1 MVGRMKT
8 FKSYMKKEGEKMD
21 KFVDQLLK
29 HRKTVIAFYVIAAII
44 CTFLSSFVSVNYTMA
59 DYLPDESAS
68 TIAINTMNDEYD
80 AAIPNAHVMIEDVTI
95 PEALQLKEK
104 LSQVDGIEDV
114 TWLDDSV
121 DITQPLETIDTD
133 VLETYYKDDYANF
146 TVTINEDKVISARHD
161 IEKITD
167 KNISMSGDAIST
179 AIATE
184 DTETEITKIAI
195 IAIVII
201 FAILFLTTT
210 SWAEPVIFMIT
221 IGIAVLINRGTNLI
235 FGEISFV
242 SNAAGSILQLAVSM
256 DYSIFLM
263 NRFNDY
269 RKNGKD
275 IFEAMKEAV
284 IKSFSSISASALTTV
299 IGFLALVLMRFKI
312 GVDLG
317 LVMAKAVMISIIA
330 VFTLLPAIIVSSYR
344 IIDKLEHRP
353 FTPSFRSFSKL
364 VMKIKKPMIVIF
376 IILIIP
382 GYILQTQNSFYYGSS
397 HIYGEGTAYY
407 NDTEKIK
414 DIFGESNS
422 MALMVPLNNTA
433 KQEQLSKEL
442 KSLPYVSDVISY
454 VDLAG
459 ASVPKEYLEKDDLSQ
474 LDSDNHTR
482 FVLTVETPSEGDKA
496 FQAVEEIRDIAH
508 QYYGDDYKLAGDT
521 VSTYDM
527 RDVTTA
533 DMNKVNTVAI
543 VAVFLVILL
552 TTRSVFTPLV
562 LVLVIEGAIWVNL
575 AVPACTNEPLFY
587 IAYLIIS
594 SVQLGATV
602 DYAIC
607 LSDRY
612 IETRK
617 TKNRKD
623 ALDHT
628 IRYTTLSILTSGSI
642 LTLCGFILG
651 KISTHG
657 ILAEIGVLLFRG
669 TLCSLIFVL
678 FVLPGLLYVL
688 DKPILKFRFAKDRK
702 EVFNDEEK

>member
-1 MVGRMKT
+1 MN
-8 FKSYMKKEGEKMD
+8 
-21 KFVDQLLK
+21 KFIDQLLK
-29 HRKTVIAFYVIAAII
+29 HRKGVIAFYLILAIV
-44 CTFLSSFVSVNYTMA
+44 CTFLSTFVSVNYNMV
-59 DYLPDESAS
+59 DYLPDDASS
-68 TIAINTMNDEYD
+68 TIALETMNKEYD
-80 AAIPNAHVMIEDVTI
+80 TAIPNARVMIENVTI
-95 PEALQLKEK
+95 PEALDLKEK
-104 LSQVDGIEDV
+104 LLNIDGVEDV
-114 TWLDDSV
+114 TWLDDSA
-121 DITQPLETIDTD
+121 DLTQPIEVINQD
-133 VLETYYKDDYANF
+133 VLETYYKDNYASF
-146 TVTINEDKVISARHD
+146 TLTIDKAKAIEAMHNIED
-161 IEKITD
+161 ITD
-167 KNISMSGDAIST
+167 KKISMSGDAIST

-184 DTETEITKIAI
+184 DTETEIMKIAI
-195 IAIVII
+195 IAIIVI
-201 FAILFLTTT
+201 FVILFLTTT
-210 SWAEPVIFMIT
+210 SWAHPIIFMIT

-263 NRFNDY
+263 NRFIDY
-269 RKNGKD
+269 RKNGMD
-275 IFEAMKEAV
+275 IYEAMKEAE

-317 LVMAKAVMISIIA
+317 LVMAKAIMISIVA
-330 VFTLLPAIIVSSYR
+330 VFTLLPAIIVSSYH
-344 IIDKLEHRP
+344 IIDKFEHKS
-353 FTPSFRSFSKL
+353 FTPSFHKFSKL
-364 VMKIKKPMIVIF
+364 VMKIKKPMIIIF

-382 GYILQTQNSFYYGSS
+382 GFILQNQNSFYYGSS
-397 HIYGEGTAYY
+397 HIYGEGTSYY
-407 NDTEKIK
+407 EDTEHIK
-414 DIFGESNS
+414 EVFGESSS
-422 MALMVPLNNTA
+422 MALMVPKDNTA
-433 KQEQLSKEL
+433 KQEELSKAL
-442 KSLPYVSDVISY
+442 SDLPYVTDVISY

-459 ASVPKEYLEKDDLSQ
+459 SAVPKEYLDQDDLSQ
-474 LDSDNHTR
+474 LDSENHTR
-482 FVLTVETPSEGDKA
+482 FVLNVETPSEGQEA

-527 RDVTTA
+527 RDITTA
-533 DMNKVNTVAI
+533 DMQKVNAVAI
-543 VAVFLVILL
+543 IAVFLVILL
-552 TTRSVFTPLV
+552 TTRSVFSPLL
-562 LVLVIEGAIWVNL
+562 LVLVIEGAIWINL

-587 IAYLIIS
+587 ISYLIIS

-617 TKNRKD
+617 TKNKKD

-628 IRYTTLSILTSGSI
+628 MRYTTLSILTSGSI
-642 LTLCGFILG
+642 LTICGFILG

-657 ILAEIGVLLFRG
+657 ILAEIGELLFRG

-688 DKPILKFRFAKDRK
+688 DKPIINLRFSKDRK
-702 EVFNDEEK
+702 EVYNDEK

>member
-1 MVGRMKT
+1 MN
-8 FKSYMKKEGEKMD
+8 

-29 HRKTVIAFYVIAAII
+29 HRKAVIAFYIIVAII

-68 TIAINTMNDEYD
+68 TIALNTMNDEYD

-104 LSQVDGIEDV
+104 LSQVDGVEDV

-146 TVTINEDKVISARHD
+146 TVTIDKEKAISAKHD

-353 FTPSFRSFSKL
+353 FTPSFRGFSKL

-397 HIYGEGTAYY
+397 HIYGEGTDYY

-482 FVLTVETPSEGDKA
+482 FVLTVETPSEGDEA
-496 FQAVEEIRDIAH
+496 FQAVEKIRDIAH

-533 DMNKVNTVAI
+533 DMNKVNTV
-543 VAVFLVILL
+543 
-552 TTRSVFTPLV
+552 
-562 LVLVIEGAIWVNL
+562 
-575 AVPACTNEPLFY
+575 
-587 IAYLIIS
+587 AYLIIS

>member
-1 MVGRMKT
+1 
-8 FKSYMKKEGEKMD
+8 MD
-21 KFVDQLLK
+21 KFIDQLLK
-29 HRKTVIAFYVIAAII
+29 HRKAVIAFYVIVAII

-59 DYLPDESAS
+59 DYLPDDAAS
-68 TIAINTMNDEYD
+68 TIALNTMNDEYD

-104 LSQVDGIEDV
+104 LSQVDGVEDV

-121 DITQPLETIDTD
+121 DMTQPIEMIDTD

-146 TVTINEDKVISARHD
+146 TVTIDKEKVISAKHD

-184 DTETEITKIAI
+184 TTETEITKIAI

-275 IFEAMKEAV
+275 IFEAMKEAE

-353 FTPSFRSFSKL
+353 FTPSFRGFSKL
-364 VMKIKKPMIVIF
+364 VMKIKKPMIAIF

-397 HIYGEGTAYY
+397 HIFGEGTAYY

-414 DIFGESNS
+414 DVFGETNS
-422 MALMVPLNNTA
+422 MALMVPLNDTA

-442 KSLPYVSDVISY
+442 KNLPYVSDVISY
-454 VDLAG
+454 VDIAG
-459 ASVPKEYLEKDDLSQ
+459 AAVPKEYLEKEDLSQ

-482 FVLTVETPSEGDKA
+482 FVLTVDTSSEGDKA
-496 FQAVEEIRDIAH
+496 FQAVEGIRDIAH
-508 QYYGDDYKLAGDT
+508 QYYGDNYKLAGDT

-527 RDVTTA
+527 RDITTA

-552 TTRSVFTPLV
+552 TTKSVFSPLI
-562 LVLVIEGAIWVNL
+562 LVLVIEGAIWMNL

-688 DKPILKFRFAKDRK
+688 DKPILKFRFVKDRK

>member
-1 MVGRMKT
+1 MVGGMET
-8 FKSYMKKEGEKMD
+8 FKSYMKKEGEKMN

-29 HRKTVIAFYVIAAII
+29 HRKAVIAFYIISAII

-104 LSQVDGIEDV
+104 LSQVDGVEDV

-284 IKSFSSISASALTTV
+284 IKSFSSISA
-299 IGFLALVLMRFKI
+299 
-312 GVDLG
+312 
-317 LVMAKAVMISIIA
+317 
-330 VFTLLPAIIVSSYR
+330 
-344 IIDKLEHRP
+344 
-353 FTPSFRSFSKL
+353 
-364 VMKIKKPMIVIF
+364 
-376 IILIIP
+376 
-382 GYILQTQNSFYYGSS
+382 
-397 HIYGEGTAYY
+397 
-407 NDTEKIK
+407 
-414 DIFGESNS
+414 
-422 MALMVPLNNTA
+422 
-433 KQEQLSKEL
+433 
-442 KSLPYVSDVISY
+442 
-454 VDLAG
+454 
-459 ASVPKEYLEKDDLSQ
+459 
-474 LDSDNHTR
+474 
-482 FVLTVETPSEGDKA
+482 
-496 FQAVEEIRDIAH
+496 
-508 QYYGDDYKLAGDT
+508 
-521 VSTYDM
+521 
-527 RDVTTA
+527 
-533 DMNKVNTVAI
+533 
-543 VAVFLVILL
+543 
-552 TTRSVFTPLV
+552 
-562 LVLVIEGAIWVNL
+562 
-575 AVPACTNEPLFY
+575 
-587 IAYLIIS
+587 
-594 SVQLGATV
+594 
-602 DYAIC
+602 
-607 LSDRY
+607 
-612 IETRK
+612 
-617 TKNRKD
+617 
-623 ALDHT
+623 
-628 IRYTTLSILTSGSI
+628 
-642 LTLCGFILG
+642 
-651 KISTHG
+651 
-657 ILAEIGVLLFRG
+657 
-669 TLCSLIFVL
+669 
-678 FVLPGLLYVL
+678 
-688 DKPILKFRFAKDRK
+688 
-702 EVFNDEEK
+702 

>member
-1 MVGRMKT
+1 MN
-8 FKSYMKKEGEKMD
+8 

-29 HRKTVIAFYVIAAII
+29 HRKAVIAFYIISAII

-104 LSQVDGIEDV
+104 LSQVDGVEDV

-353 FTPSFRSFSKL
+353 FTPSFRGFSKL

-482 FVLTVETPSEGDKA
+482 FVLTVDTPSEGDEA
-496 FQAVEEIRDIAH
+496 FQAVEKIRDIAH